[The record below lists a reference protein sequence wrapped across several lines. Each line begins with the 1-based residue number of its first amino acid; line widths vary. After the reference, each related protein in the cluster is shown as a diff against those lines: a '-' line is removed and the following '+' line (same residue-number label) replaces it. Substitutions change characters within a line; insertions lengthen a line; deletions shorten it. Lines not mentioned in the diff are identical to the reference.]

1 MLRVEWRWLSS
12 PGPLSLCSRLW
23 APTVQTPPAWGRSQC
38 ARSTQQSRA
47 PPQHLSTFLLSAHTR
62 RDLPARVG
70 SLRTVEEFDTI
81 QILTRISVRKRSPTR
96 ASWGRRRGVRPSR
109 WSSCSLLI
117 RPDRPVHFTAR
128 RRHTGRS
135 VCLSVTECFSFMWR
149 VFITSFIWRQKVQV
163 QSVRTGYWHLD
174 DTWMTPGVC
183 VRVQLLSYHLMK
195 QSKNSLSFATFRNH
209 ITAFSLHQQLQHD
222 MKSGPENC
230 SRLINTFRNSLRE
243 AAISDRTCGDNNL
256 KEQSV
261 VFFQSVWFICLNK

>member
-1 MLRVEWRWLSS
+1 MLRVERRWLSS

-135 VCLSVTECFSFMWR
+135 VCLSVCHW
-149 VFITSFIWRQKVQV
+149 VFQLHVKGFYHEFHLEAEGSGPVGAHRILTP
-163 QSVRTGYWHLD
+163 GWHLD
-174 DTWMTPGVC
+174 DTWCLCAGPTFIIS
-183 VRVQLLSYHLMK
+183 SYE
-195 QSKNSLSFATFRNH
+195 T
-209 ITAFSLHQQLQHD
+209 
-222 MKSGPENC
+222 E
-230 SRLINTFRNSLRE
+230 
-243 AAISDRTCGDNNL
+243 
-256 KEQSV
+256 
-261 VFFQSVWFICLNK
+261 